1 MEPLEVMVALGT
13 SVFVII
19 GTVLGVVIPF
29 FRQIS
34 RTIEKSEARQIQ
46 ALKQSEARQMQ
57 ALNKSEARQMQALNE
72 SEARQIQALNES
84 EARQM
89 QALKQTETRLT
100 AAIEKNESDIRALN
114 SKLMQID
121 RRLYTLNGLV
131 QRLVGHT
138 FGMEEVVEQ
147 EEGHAPVPS

>member
-1 MEPLEVMVALGT
+1 MEPLEIMVALGT

>member
-34 RTIEKSEARQIQ
+34 RTIEKSEARQ
-46 ALKQSEARQMQ
+46 
-57 ALNKSEARQMQALNE
+57 
-72 SEARQIQALNES
+72 
-84 EARQM
+84 M
-89 QALKQTETRLT
+89 QALKQTETRL
-100 AAIEKNESDIRALN
+100 AASIEKNESEIKVLDG
-114 SKLMQID
+114 KLMQID
-121 RRLYTLNGLV
+121 RRVYTLNGLV

-138 FGMEEVVEQ
+138 FGVEEMIEQ
-147 EEGHAPVPS
+147 EEGHVPVPS

>member
-34 RTIEKSEARQIQ
+34 RTVEKSEARQIQ
-46 ALKQSEARQMQ
+46 ALK
-57 ALNKSEARQMQALNE
+57 
-72 SEARQIQALNES
+72 ES

-89 QALKQTETRLT
+89 QALKQTETRL
-100 AAIEKNESDIRALN
+100 AASIEKNESEIKVLDG
-114 SKLMQID
+114 KLMQID
-121 RRLYTLNGLV
+121 RRVYTLNGLV

-138 FGMEEVVEQ
+138 FGVEEMIEQ
-147 EEGHAPVPS
+147 EEGHVPVPS

>member
-1 MEPLEVMVALGT
+1 MEPLEIILALGT
-13 SVFVII
+13 SIFVIV

-34 RTIEKSEARQIQ
+34 QTIEKSEVRQTRALKETEAGQIQ
-46 ALKQSEARQMQ
+46 ALKQT
-57 ALNKSEARQMQALNE
+57 E
-72 SEARQIQALNES
+72 S
-84 EARQM
+84 
-89 QALKQTETRLT
+89 RLT
-100 AAIEKNESDIRALN
+100 ASIEKNESEIKALD

-121 RRLYTLNGLV
+121 RRVYTLNGLV

-138 FGMEEVVEQ
+138 FGMEEEVER

>member
-1 MEPLEVMVALGT
+1 MEPLEIILALGT
-13 SVFVII
+13 SIFVIV

-34 RTIEKSEARQIQ
+34 QTIEKSEARQTRVLKETEARQIQALEETEARQIQ
-46 ALKQSEARQMQ
+46 ALKQT
-57 ALNKSEARQMQALNE
+57 E
-72 SEARQIQALNES
+72 S
-84 EARQM
+84 
-89 QALKQTETRLT
+89 RLT
-100 AAIEKNESDIRALN
+100 ASIEKNESEIKALD

-121 RRLYTLNGLV
+121 RRVYTLNGLV

-138 FGMEEVVEQ
+138 FGMEEVVER

>member
-1 MEPLEVMVALGT
+1 MEPLEIMVALGT

-57 ALNKSEARQMQALNE
+57 AL
-72 SEARQIQALNES
+72 
-84 EARQM
+84 
-89 QALKQTETRLT
+89 KQTETRLT
-100 AAIEKNESDIRALN
+100 ASIEKNESDIRELH

-121 RRLYTLNGLV
+121 RRVYTLNGLV

-147 EEGHAPVPS
+147 EEGHVPVPS